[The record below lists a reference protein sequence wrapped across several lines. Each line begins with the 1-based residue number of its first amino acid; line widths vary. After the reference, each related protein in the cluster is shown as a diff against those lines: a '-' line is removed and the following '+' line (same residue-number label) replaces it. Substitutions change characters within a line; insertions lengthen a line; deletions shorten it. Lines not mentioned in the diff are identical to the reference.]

1 MDISYKKRNK
11 DNRVIEECQ
20 NRIDSSKQSRVL
32 LRENISTGEIRK
44 LVSFLY
50 KFLMGDGCMKNIDI
64 IFGRLFFVAV
74 FKKAYMYRYIPKPK
88 YLGN

>member
-44 LVSFLY
+44 LVCFLY

-74 FKKAYMYRYIPKPK
+74 FKKAYMYIPKPK